1 MKQFSKKFTTKL
13 SASEQQVLA
22 LVAEGLSSKEIAAR
36 LFLSRHTVNNH
47 RKNMLLKWGAKNS
60 AELVR
65 RNMDTQKDEND
76 D

>member
-13 SASEQQVLA
+13 SAREQQVLA

-47 RKNMLLKWGAKNS
+47 RKNMLLKWGATNS